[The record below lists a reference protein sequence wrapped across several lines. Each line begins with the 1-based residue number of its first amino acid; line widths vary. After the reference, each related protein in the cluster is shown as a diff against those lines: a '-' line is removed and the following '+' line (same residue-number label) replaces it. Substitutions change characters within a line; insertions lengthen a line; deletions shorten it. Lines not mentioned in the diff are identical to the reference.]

1 MFSTY
6 EKCIV
11 LYIVFVMVILEQH
24 MVLLE
29 KVLRIIFE
37 ELDPIW
43 LARIWRGDSE
53 SRQDMLDI
61 IFMLYLLTCRI

>member
-1 MFSTY
+1 
-6 EKCIV
+6 
-11 LYIVFVMVILEQH
+11 